1 MITCASEEGSVE
13 FSGVLD
19 SPGRPSVRELT
30 LTAPKTTPFTPEQ
43 RAQFVALLPDMII
56 NYRQEQHLERVRAAA
71 AQTPARQPE
80 EAPGHSP
87 AQ

>member
-1 MITCASEEGSVE
+1 VAKRKTQARGR
-13 FSGVLD
+13 
-19 SPGRPSVRELT
+19 GRPPIPELA

-43 RAQFVALLPDMII
+43 RAQFVALLTDMIV
-56 NYRQEQHLERVRAAA
+56 NYRQEQHLQRARAAA